1 MNDRHYV
8 NLEET
13 VLGLTMEEREVIFRH
28 ITDHP
33 ELYKKVLG
41 NLPIIDNIM
50 NAPEGVDNPLIIH
63 YQNWKKYINS

>member
-41 NLPIIDNIM
+41 NL
-50 NAPEGVDNPLIIH
+50 
-63 YQNWKKYINS
+63 